1 MTEKNKSKFDL
12 KKRVFGWFFAVI
24 MSFLG
29 LASLPLSVVYAEP
42 IAGASGSNGT
52 TPEGTQQSSSTDG
65 EASQF
70 KSESALTISYKKLE
84 QDCTDHLG
92 SMSWLIC
99 SATEKIAEATD
110 WLYDRIQGV
119 LEINPISMN
128 EDSPIFNI
136 WKYCQGITN
145 IIFIIFFLVVI
156 YSQITGYGISNYGIK
171 QSLPKLIVAAVLIN
185 LSFLICSLAVD
196 LSNIVGNGLR
206 GAFMKVQEQAI
217 VKEVVVDEEEAPVE
231 VVEEDYSDEE
241 KQRRSEQTTFEML
254 KSAFGFKEEGPDYTA
269 EQKQEYSVTAETPL
283 GSKGRAL
290 IGGTALVAIIG
301 TVVYESGAIWML
313 IPVALGGIV
322 SVATGLI
329 TISLRQAVVTLLI
342 MISPL
347 AIVACILPNTESLF
361 KKWLDLLKKMLI
373 FYPMFSLL
381 FGVSSLAGFAIV
393 ASAKDGFGVL
403 LGTAVQIFPLF
414 FSWSLMKMSGTFLAD
429 INAKMHAWAEKPLA
443 ANKAWAESHLEN
455 RRARMMANGLTP
467 SAKLRQYLADR
478 KIAREEETQEMQAAA
493 KLRGQ
498 AYAANRNYH
507 RNGTPTREG
516 EEAYERQA
524 RSMAYQKDIERHKN
538 NMNKGL
544 GQLEAVK
551 ARASVAQ
558 RERLD
563 RLDQANVVAADEL
576 KIERA
581 RSEKIEFENARG
593 FHNRMENAIDVH
605 FDDLNGDRDTYKM
618 HSMRN
623 GEDRDVARARYSSI
637 RDIMENDVQG
647 IHYAAATAAQGF
659 DTKKKLIETNMQHY
673 FNYTAPT
680 KDIEYRL
687 GELTKGKDAIAN
699 VDSIIAGLR
708 ILNQRGDTDLVKEQM
723 EYLLDHKVR
732 LGTHASQALANF
744 LMFEVKDSDPWLRR
758 FGKYINL
765 ETANAFN
772 ENKRKVMD
780 VTYDEYVR
788 GYHYEPDPD
797 HPGRVKRVYAK
808 RGMEELLQGTSLDS
822 IERTA
827 LSSYDDSL
835 IKAYTGPDG
844 RLDFEGYMKKR
855 SNIDKAFGP
864 AFISANLKYLSGS
877 EQISNAVRSKTGYEA
892 VQNPNDGTY
901 TMKPFWEKDKYRR
914 VFAGHVQDLKKWYQ
928 ESTLKY
934 LEDQTPTQI
943 LGLRSDYR
951 IPLEKHLEETYR
963 DADTSE
969 WTEEAKTEH
978 DEIMNE
984 WSELQTRYGDLS
996 TEDAREQYEREA
1008 AIIKKKMVGA
1018 QFRQLLDSKG
1028 KLNQI
1033 YRTRRSGAAN
1043 NAKDWVRDW
1052 LDLDNELKITMK
1064 LDDDRRKL
1072 KREFEEMRRERNRRR
1087 GLPDGDTDATDSEG
1101 TVYSDDDRAFFVNNI
1116 EDLWND
1122 LKDEDEGAFYSESME
1137 YLKENLGEDSFIA
1150 EQYKK
1155 FREDDPY
1162 ADGYMLKEYLTDL
1175 LREPDNY

>member
-1 MTEKNKSKFDL
+1 MAEKNKSKFDL
-12 KKRVFGWFFAVI
+12 KKRIFGWFFAVI

-42 IAGASGSNGT
+42 IADASGSNGT
-52 TPEGTQQSSSTDG
+52 TLEGTQQSSSTDG
-65 EASQF
+65 KASQF

-99 SATEKIAEATD
+99 STTEKIAEATD

-217 VKEVVVDEEEAPVE
+217 VKEVVVDEEEEAPVE

-241 KQRRSEQTTFEML
+241 KQRRSEQTWIEML
-254 KSAFGFKEEGPDYTA
+254 KSASESKEEGPDYTA

-361 KKWLDLLKKMLI
+361 KRWLDLLKKMLI

-443 ANKAWAESHLEN
+443 VNKAWAQSHLEN
-455 RRARMMANGLTP
+455 RQARIMANGLTP

-478 KIAREEETQEMQAAA
+478 KIAREEETSEMQAAA

-498 AYAANRNYH
+498 AYAARRKYR
-507 RNGTPTREG
+507 RNGTPSREG
-516 EEAYERQA
+516 EEAYERQKQ
-524 RSMAYQKDIERHKN
+524 SLIYQMDIEMHKN

-544 GQLEAVK
+544 GQLEAVRTK
-551 ARASVAQ
+551 ASVAQ
-558 RERLD
+558 RERLN
-563 RLDQANVVAADEL
+563 RLDQETVRASDDLKTEL
-576 KIERA
+576 VRGAKIQYDNEY
-581 RSEKIEFENARG
+581 SYY
-593 FHNRMENAIDVH
+593 NRMMNAEYAH
-605 FDDLNGDRDTYKM
+605 QDD
-618 HSMRN
+618 
-623 GEDRDVARARYSSI
+623 EARRMNNRLHEFHPSSADPNNL
-637 RDIMENDVQG
+637 RFYNRMKNIMEGDDYGVQFAMGEAAHTFNAQRGIWRDRFQSYADLTPATQDV
-647 IHYAAATAAQGF
+647 I
-659 DTKKKLIETNMQHY
+659 NML
-673 FNYTAPT
+673 
-680 KDIEYRL
+680 K
-687 GELTKGKDAIAN
+687 ELTSRT
-699 VDSIIAGLR
+699 DSSRNIDPIIGALR
-708 ILNQRGDTDLVKEQM
+708 VLNMRGDTDEVARAMIEGLVGNLVNGGKIQ
-723 EYLLDHKVR
+723 
-732 LGTHASQALANF
+732 LGTHASQALSNF
-744 LMFEVKDSDPWLRR
+744 LMFDVKDNDPLLRR

-765 ETANAFN
+765 ETAARFN
-772 ENKRKVMD
+772 ENEPEKRRQRD
-780 VTYDEYVR
+780 YVTWDEYING
-788 GYHYEPDPD
+788 GYYYNNNNNEPEWYKSKK
-797 HPGRVKRVYAK
+797 GAI
-808 RGMEELLQGTSLDS
+808 ELMKGTSFS
-822 IERTA
+822 GVERTA
-827 LSSYDDSL
+827 YGVLTEGIRVGSERVGS
-835 IKAYTGPDG
+835 DG
-844 RLDFEGYMKKR
+844 RPELDFNRFVKNEQSIWESIMPNVIGDQF
-855 SNIDKAFGP
+855 S
-864 AFISANLKYLSGS
+864 YLSGS
-877 EQISNAVRSKTGYEA
+877 EQIVAFAKTLTGIDLKTHKFNWKGIFGEEAARNLTLEQKKEYISILHNRVRSFLSGQVPIQIAKTKSDSLEA
-892 VQNPNDGTY
+892 IRAQY
-901 TMKPFWEKDKYRR
+901 ALLSY
-914 VFAGHVQDLKKWYQ
+914 VQD
-928 ESTLKY
+928 ENGDINT
-934 LEDQTPTQI
+934 E
-943 LGLRSDYR
+943 R
-951 IPLEKHLEETYR
+951 LEELENNSFGDEVLGNYK
-963 DADTSE
+963 DFEEQQLESIKKMFVGSFK
-969 WTEEAKTEH
+969 EEALKGFVK
-978 DEIMNE
+978 MYKKGY
-984 WSELQTRYGDLS
+984 QG
-996 TEDAREQYEREA
+996 EA
-1008 AIIKKKMVGA
+1008 KDGLV
-1018 QFRQLLDSKG
+1018 QLLDPDGLYDKYFPKEENSSG
-1028 KLNQI
+1028 K
-1033 YRTRRSGAAN
+1033 
-1043 NAKDWVRDW
+1043 KH
-1052 LDLDNELKITMK
+1052 K
-1064 LDDDRRKL
+1064 
-1072 KREFEEMRRERNRRR
+1072 RREV
-1087 GLPDGDTDATDSEG
+1087 
-1101 TVYSDDDRAFFVNNI
+1101 VY
-1116 EDLWND
+1116 EE
-1122 LKDEDEGAFYSESME
+1122 DEDEDGGMPTKSGDEDFTGFRDNSDWTRAESEIEKTLLNNYNGGNSGDCKGFWNDVKKILRDNIPVIDKNMFDE
-1137 YLKENLGEDSFIA
+1137 FEKHYLNNNTNVSGLYED
-1150 EQYKK
+1150 
-1155 FREDDPY
+1155 
-1162 ADGYMLKEYLTDL
+1162 LKHFLSRD
-1175 LREPDNY
+1175 